1 MSKINWTDISGEGM
15 EYAAQIGVLY
25 VRAGINDGG
34 CPFYSLGS
42 AGGYVGNP
50 LPQAGVT
57 NPMAYAKQAARNM
70 QVKAEVAA
78 RKWLER

>member
-1 MSKINWTDISGEGM
+1 MSNINWVDVSGDGM

-42 AGGYVGNP
+42 AGGHLGNA
-50 LPQAGVT
+50 LPQSGVT
-57 NPMAYAKQAARNM
+57 NPMAYAKACVRRMQAD
-70 QVKAEVAA
+70 AEVAA
-78 RKWLER
+78 RKWLEA

>member
-1 MSKINWTDISGEGM
+1 MSNITWDDISGEGM

-42 AGGYVGNP
+42 AGGYVGSP
-50 LPQAGVT
+50 LPQTGVT
-57 NPMAYAKQAARNM
+57 NPMAYAKACVRNM
-70 QVKAEVAA
+70 QAKAEAAA
-78 RKWLER
+78 RKWLEG